1 MSVVPIETYNQMQNT
16 WLIITIL
23 LAVVPVAIVIVIW
36 FVKNMLRSKS
46 GKTIDS
52 VKSGHK
58 QLLLAAT
65 PSHRGNLFK
74 VHSFIPGVLQ
84 TTTFDKRIK
93 GKRKVFYEAEKNTIA
108 LDVSDLNNSSGLT
121 DEDKKQRLAITQ
133 DSLNFILD
141 NNTKK
146 IYLEDSVPLTIAV
159 EDKVITT
166 GIPGIGAMAY
176 LEKLF
181 TINGLKDKIAVMEQS
196 PAFKDV
202 AFFLKSLASQLTVID
217 IDVLRNYFNADWN
230 QSNDD
235 IKHDLHWTMGYR
247 EKNKGDNPFQKWILI
262 AGFVVLGIGVGAL
275 VAAIMLVK
283 K

>member
-1 MSVVPIETYNQMQNT
+1 MSVPIEQYNQMQNT
-16 WLIITIL
+16 WMIITIL
-23 LAVVPVAIVIVIW
+23 LAIVPVVIVLVLW
-36 FVKNMLRSKS
+36 FVKNLLRSKS
-46 GKTIDS
+46 GKIIDN
-52 VKSGHK
+52 VKSSHK

-93 GKRKVFYEAEKNTIA
+93 NKRKVFYEAEKTQIA
-108 LDVSDLNNSSGLT
+108 LDVSDFTNGAALSE
-121 DEDKKQRLAITQ
+121 DDKKMRLAITQ
-133 DSLNFILD
+133 DCLNFILD

-146 IYLEDSVPLTIAV
+146 VYLEDSVPLTIAV

-181 TINGLKDKIAVMEQS
+181 TINSLKEKITVMKQS
-196 PAFKDV
+196 AAFKDV
-202 AFFLKSLASQLTVID
+202 AFYLESLASQLTVID

-275 VAAIMLVK
+275 IAAIMLVK

>member
-1 MSVVPIETYNQMQNT
+1 MSVSIEAYNQMQST
-16 WLIITIL
+16 WAIITIL
-23 LAVVPVAIVIVIW
+23 LAVVPAVVILGIW

-46 GKTIDS
+46 GKTIDN
-52 VKSGHK
+52 VKSSHK

-74 VHSFIPGVLQ
+74 VQSFIPGVLQ

-93 GKRKVFYEAEKNTIA
+93 GKRKVFYEAEKNKIA
-108 LDVSDLNNSSGLT
+108 LDVSDFSSIESLS
-121 DEDKKQRLAITQ
+121 EEERKQRLAITQ
-133 DSLNFILD
+133 DCLDFILE

-146 IYLEDSVPLTIAV
+146 VYLEDSVPMTIAV

-181 TINGLKDKIAVMEQS
+181 SINGLHEKIAVMEKS
-196 PAFKDV
+196 PTFRDV
-202 AFFLKSLASQLTVID
+202 ALYLKSLASQLTVID
-217 IDVLRNYFNADWN
+217 IDILRNYFNADWN

-275 VAAIMLVK
+275 IAAIMLVK

>member
-1 MSVVPIETYNQMQNT
+1 MSVPIETYNQMQST
-16 WLIITIL
+16 WAVITIL
-23 LAVVPVAIVIVIW
+23 LAIVPVVIVIVIW

-46 GKTIDS
+46 GKIIDG
-52 VKSGHK
+52 VKSSHK

-93 GKRKVFYEAEKNTIA
+93 GKRKVFYEAEKTQIA
-108 LDVSDLNNSSGLT
+108 LDVNDFSNNSALT
-121 DEDKKQRLAITQ
+121 EDEKKLQLAVTQ
-133 DSLNFILD
+133 DCLNFILD

-146 IYLEDSVPLTIAV
+146 VFLEDSVPLTIAV

-166 GIPGIGAMAY
+166 GVPGIGAMAY

-181 TINGLKDKIAVMEQS
+181 KINSLSDKIAAMERS
-196 PAFKDV
+196 PTFKDV
-202 AFFLKSLASQLTVID
+202 AIYLKTLASQLTVID

-247 EKNKGDNPFQKWILI
+247 EKNKGDSPFQKWILI